1 MKKMIKVGKY
11 TAALILVIVGSLL
24 LIDLTTNTEFT
35 GELLNWWPAVII
47 LLGVEYLFISLI
59 YRGPDRRI
67 GFAVGSLIL
76 SIVLS
81 IVVISYTTFPNINI
95 LNSINIGNIS
105 FSDKTSTP
113 YDKGMTNIPVT
124 EKHDKVHI
132 YNPNG
137 DIQIVSGQVDQIQV
151 ATTIYVN
158 KLSNEEADDIVN
170 NSNVTFEE
178 SGSTL
183 KIEAEGKEY
192 RVFGI
197 KQKPRMD
204 LVITVPSHI
213 VVDYDLDMKNGKL
226 IATDITTTDH
236 FKIKTTNGSIQVNNM
251 VGDIFAQTTNGK
263 VLAENVQ
270 GDVDLDTTNGS
281 ITTNIVEGDVKAA
294 TTNGK
299 ISGSTLAGS
308 VDVSSTNGSITLTD
322 VLEDV
327 EANTTNGSI
336 TIHTKSIG
344 GDWELDTTH
353 GKISIYVPDDS
364 NFEVEGSGGNKDIH
378 SDFPLKITGRDVSGT
393 VGNGKHEI
401 KLDTNSGIG
410 IYKNS

>member
-35 GELLNWWPAVII
+35 GEILNWWPAIII

-59 YRGPDRRI
+59 YRGPDRKI

-76 SIVLS
+76 SIVLC
-81 IVVISYTTFPNINI
+81 IVVVSYTTFPNINI

-113 YDKGMTNIPVT
+113 YNKDMINVPVT
-124 EKHDKVHI
+124 EKQNKVQI

-137 DIQIVSGQVDQIQV
+137 DIEIISGQLDHIQI

-158 KLSNEEADDIVN
+158 KLSKEEADDIVN
-170 NSNVTFEE
+170 NSNVTYEE
-178 SGSTL
+178 NGSTL
-183 KIEAEGKEY
+183 KLEAEGKEY

-204 LVITVPSHI
+204 LVITVPANL
-213 VVDYDLDMKNGKL
+213 VVNYDLDMKNGKL
-226 IATDITTTDH
+226 VASDITTADH
-236 FKIKTTNGSIQVNNM
+236 FMITTTNGSIQVNNM
-251 VGDIFAQTTNGK
+251 VGDIFAKTTNGK
-263 VLAENVQ
+263 ILVDNIQ

-281 ITTNIVEGDVKAA
+281 ITTNVVDGDVKAA

-299 ISGSTLAGS
+299 ISGDTLTGS
-308 VDVSSTNGSITLTD
+308 VDIETTNGSITLTD
-322 VLEDV
+322 VLHDV
-327 EANTTNGSI
+327 EADTTNGSI
-336 TIHTKSIG
+336 TIHTNSLG

-353 GKISIYVPDDS
+353 GKIDIYVPEHS
-364 NFEVEGSGGNKDIH
+364 NFDVEGSGGNKQIH
-378 SDFPLKITGRDVSGT
+378 SDFPLKITGRDVSGI
-393 VGNGKHEI
+393 VGNGQHKI

-410 IYKNS
+410 IYISS